1 MSRLS
6 LRAAWLRILCDRRA
20 SQKSRLEAFA
30 RIDSPG
36 KSLLRSLLAD
46 DKLPPVLRYE
56 VTKAYERSEAE
67 TDLKRKEPVL
77 APVPNS
83 DKPRATRPPLS
94 PEEIKALLG

>member
-20 SQKSRLEAFA
+20 SQKSRLEALA
-30 RIDSPG
+30 RIERPG

-56 VTKAYERSEAE
+56 VTKAYEVSEAE
-67 TDLKRKEPVL
+67 TELKCKEPVL
-77 APVPNS
+77 EPVQTKDREVS
-83 DKPRATRPPLS
+83 RKPLT
-94 PEEIKALLG
+94 PEQIKDLLG